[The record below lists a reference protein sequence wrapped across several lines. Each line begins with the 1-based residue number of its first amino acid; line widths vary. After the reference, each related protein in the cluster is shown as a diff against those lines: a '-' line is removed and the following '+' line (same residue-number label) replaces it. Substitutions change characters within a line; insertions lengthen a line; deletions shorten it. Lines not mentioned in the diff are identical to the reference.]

1 MCICKNSADVFTRRH
16 GKRHVISS
24 SLLYQAQLLL
34 LKKANLHFD
43 IMSPAKSLTTFQHN
57 QQQSIIMLTD
67 GL

>member
-16 GKRHVISS
+16 GKPHVISS

-57 QQQSIIMLTD
+57 QQQSINMLKD